1 MLSEAKH
8 LSCRRKILRLTAQDA
23 GAEVYRPSE
32 AAVSLALDVRPRRP
46 LASIELPVAQGGR
59 RKPMDLALSHED
71 EAFRDEVRRFLDEN
85 LSEDLREAGR
95 KTGGVFADIAAGM
108 RWHKVLAQRGWSAPA
123 WPKEYGGTGWNASQR
138 YLFAR
143 ESAAVDAPRIF
154 AMGLRMVGPVIMKYG
169 TPEQKAKYLP
179 AIVSG
184 DIVFCQGY
192 SEPGSGS
199 DLASLKTRAV
209 RDGDDYVINGT
220 KIWTTGAHVAD
231 HMFCLVRT
239 STEGKPQDG
248 ISFVLIDSMKT
259 PGLTVAPILTLAGDH
274 EVNQVFFDNVRTPVA
289 NRIGPENAGWT
300 VAKYLL
306 EFERGGDAYTPNLYA
321 RIEDI
326 RRIAREEAADG
337 SGRLLGERGFAER
350 LAEAEMEVQA
360 LEMIEMQVLSDL
372 SRGKNP
378 GAVSSAM
385 KIRGSETL
393 QKLDHLGVEAL
404 AWYAAPFEPEAR
416 MLGHNAPTATPEWG
430 ITAMPLYLNN
440 RASTIYAGSN
450 EIQRNII
457 AKAVLGL

>member
-1 MLSEAKH
+1 M
-8 LSCRRKILRLTAQDA
+8 
-23 GAEVYRPSE
+23 
-32 AAVSLALDVRPRRP
+32 
-46 LASIELPVAQGGR
+46 
-59 RKPMDLALSHED
+59 
-71 EAFRDEVRRFLDEN
+71 
-85 LSEDLREAGR
+85 
-95 KTGGVFADIAAGM
+95 GV
-108 RWHKVLAQRGWSAPA
+108 K
-123 WPKEYGGTGWNASQR
+123 
-138 YLFAR
+138 
-143 ESAAVDAPRIF
+143 
-154 AMGLRMVGPVIMKYG
+154 MVGPVIIG
-169 TPEQKAKYLP
+169 FGSQAQKDFYLP
-179 AIVSG
+179 RIRSG
-184 DIVFCQGY
+184 EDYWCQGY

-209 RDGDDYVINGT
+209 RDGDDYIVNGT
-220 KIWTTGAHVAD
+220 KIWTTHAHHANR
-231 HMFCLVRT
+231 MFALVRT
-239 STEGKPQDG
+239 NDTERQQDG
-248 ISFVLIDSMKT
+248 ISFILIDMNS
-259 PGLTVAPILTLAGDH
+259 PGVTIRPILTIGGDH

-337 SGRLLGERGFAER
+337 SGRLIEERGFAER
-350 LAEAEMEVQA
+350 LAEAELEAQA

-416 MLGHNAPTATPEWG
+416 MLGHNAPTVTPEWG

>member
-1 MLSEAKH
+1 
-8 LSCRRKILRLTAQDA
+8 
-23 GAEVYRPSE
+23 
-32 AAVSLALDVRPRRP
+32 
-46 LASIELPVAQGGR
+46 
-59 RKPMDLALSHED
+59 MDLALSAED
-71 EAFRDEVRRFLDEN
+71 QSFRDEVRGFLDEH
-85 LSEDLREAGR
+85 LTEDLREAGR
-95 KTGGVFADIAAGM
+95 KTGGVFADFEAGR
-108 RWHKVLAQRGWSAPA
+108 RWHRVLAKKGWSAA
-123 WPKEYGGTGWNASQR
+123 SWPKEYGGTGWNATQR
-138 YLFAR
+138 YIFSR
-143 ESAAVDAPRIF
+143 ECTAADAPRIF
-154 AMGLRMVGPVIMKYG
+154 SMGLRMVGPVIMKFG

-179 AIVSG
+179 RIVAG

-209 RDGDDYVINGT
+209 QDGDDYVINGT

-259 PGLTVAPILTLAGDH
+259 PGLSVAPILTLAGDH

-306 EFERGGDAYTPNLYA
+306 EFERGGEAYTPNLYA
-321 RIEDI
+321 RIEDV
-326 RRIAREEAADG
+326 RRIAKEEAADG
-337 SGRLLGERGFAER
+337 SGRLIEERGFAER
-350 LAEAEMEVQA
+350 LAETELEIQA

-372 SRGKNP
+372 SKGRNP
-378 GAVSSAM
+378 GAISSAM

-393 QKLDHLGVEAL
+393 QRLDHLGVEAL

-416 MLGHNAPTATPEWG
+416 LLGHNEPTVTPEAG
-430 ITAMPLYLNN
+430 LTAMPLYLNN

>member
-1 MLSEAKH
+1 
-8 LSCRRKILRLTAQDA
+8 
-23 GAEVYRPSE
+23 
-32 AAVSLALDVRPRRP
+32 
-46 LASIELPVAQGGR
+46 
-59 RKPMDLALSHED
+59 MDLALSRED
-71 EAFRDEVRRFLDEN
+71 EDFQDEVRRFLDEN
-85 LSEDLREAGR
+85 LTEDLREAGR
-95 KTGGVFADIAAGM
+95 KTGGVFADFAAGL
-108 RWHKVLAQRGWSAPA
+108 RWHRILARRGWSASS
-123 WPKEYGGTGWNASQR
+123 WPKEHGGTGWSATQR
-138 YLFAR
+138 YIFSR
-143 ESAAVDAPRIF
+143 ECTAADAPRIF
-154 AMGLRMVGPVIMKYG
+154 SMGLRMVGPVIMKFG

-179 AIVSG
+179 RILSG
-184 DIVFCQGY
+184 DITFCQGY

-199 DLASLKTRAV
+199 DLASLKTRAE
-209 RDGDDYVINGT
+209 RDGDDYVITGT

-259 PGLTVAPILTLAGDH
+259 PGLSVSPILTLAGDH
-274 EVNQVFFDNVRTPVA
+274 EVNQVFLDNVRTPVA

-306 EFERGGDAYTPNLYA
+306 EFERGGDAYTPNLHA
-321 RIEDI
+321 RLDDVK
-326 RRIAREEAADG
+326 RIAREEAADG
-337 SGRLLGERGFAER
+337 SGRLIEERGFVER
-350 LAEAEMEVQA
+350 LAETEMEIQA

-372 SRGKNP
+372 SQGRNP
-378 GAVSSAM
+378 GAISSAM
-385 KIRGSETL
+385 KLRGSETL

-416 MLGHNAPTATPEWG
+416 ELGHNEPTVTPAWG

>member
-1 MLSEAKH
+1 
-8 LSCRRKILRLTAQDA
+8 
-23 GAEVYRPSE
+23 
-32 AAVSLALDVRPRRP
+32 
-46 LASIELPVAQGGR
+46 
-59 RKPMDLALSHED
+59 MDLALSPQD
-71 EAFRDEVRRFLDEN
+71 QLFRDEVRRFLDEN
-85 LSEDLREAGR
+85 LSDDLREAGR
-95 KTGGVFADIAAGM
+95 KTGGVFAEFSAGL
-108 RWHKVLAQRGWSAPA
+108 RWHKILARRGWSAPT
-123 WPKEYGGTGWNASQR
+123 WPREYGGTGWDATER
-138 YLFAR
+138 YIFAR
-143 ESAAVDAPRIF
+143 ECAAVDAPRIF
-154 AMGLRMVGPVIMKYG
+154 SMGLRMVGPVIMKFG

-179 AIVSG
+179 PIVAG
-184 DIVFCQGY
+184 DVTFCQGY

-209 RDGDDYVINGT
+209 RDGADYVINGT

-239 STEGKPQDG
+239 SSEGKPQEG

-259 PGLTVAPILTLAGDH
+259 PGLTVQPIVTLAGDH
-274 EVNQVFFDNVRTPVA
+274 EVNQVFFDNVRTPMA

-306 EFERGGDAYTPNLYA
+306 EFERGGEAYTPNLYA
-321 RIEDI
+321 RVEDI

-337 SGRLLGERGFAER
+337 GGRLIEEPTFARR
-350 LAEAEMEVQA
+350 LAETEIEVQA
-360 LEMIEMQVLSDL
+360 LEMIELQVLSDL

-378 GAVSSAM
+378 GAASSAM

-416 MLGHNAPTATPEWG
+416 MLGRNEPTITPDWG
-430 ITAMPLYLNN
+430 ITAMPLLLNN
-440 RASTIYAGSN
+440 RAATIYAGSN

>member
-1 MLSEAKH
+1 
-8 LSCRRKILRLTAQDA
+8 
-23 GAEVYRPSE
+23 
-32 AAVSLALDVRPRRP
+32 
-46 LASIELPVAQGGR
+46 
-59 RKPMDLALSHED
+59 MDLSLGPED
-71 EAFRDEVRRFLDEN
+71 EAFRAEVRRFFDEN

-95 KTGGVFADIAAGM
+95 KTGGVFADFAAGL
-108 RWHKVLAQRGWSAPA
+108 RWHKVLAKRGWSAPT
-123 WPKEYGGTGWNASQR
+123 WPKEYGGTGWTATQR
-138 YLFAR
+138 YIFAR
-143 ESAAVDAPRIF
+143 ESTAVDAPRIF
-154 AMGLRMVGPVIMKYG
+154 SMGIRMVGPVIMKYG

-179 AIVSG
+179 GIVSG
-184 DIVFCQGY
+184 DTVFCQGY

-220 KIWTTGAHVAD
+220 KIWTTGAHVANR
-231 HMFCLVRT
+231 MFCLVRT

-248 ISFVLIDSMKT
+248 ISFVLIDSMDR
-259 PGLTVAPILTLAGDH
+259 PGLTVKPIVTLAGDH

-321 RIEDI
+321 RLEDV

-337 SGRLLGERGFAER
+337 SGRLADEPGFAQR
-350 LAEAEMEVQA
+350 LAEADLAIQA
-360 LEMIEMQVLSDL
+360 LEMIELQVLSDL
-372 SRGKNP
+372 SKGHNP
-378 GAVSSAM
+378 GAVSSQM
-385 KIRGSETL
+385 KIRGSEAM
-393 QKLDHLGVEAL
+393 QAVDHLGVEAL

-416 MLGHNAPTATPEWG
+416 LLGHNAPTVAPDYG
-430 ITAMPLYLNN
+430 LTAMPLYLNN
-440 RASTIYAGSN
+440 RAATIYAGSN

>member
-1 MLSEAKH
+1 
-8 LSCRRKILRLTAQDA
+8 
-23 GAEVYRPSE
+23 
-32 AAVSLALDVRPRRP
+32 
-46 LASIELPVAQGGR
+46 
-59 RKPMDLALSHED
+59 MDLALSRED
-71 EAFRDEVRRFLDEN
+71 EAFQDEVRRFLEEN
-85 LSEDLREAGR
+85 LTEDLREAGR
-95 KTGGVFADIAAGM
+95 KTGGVFADFAAGL
-108 RWHKVLAQRGWSAPA
+108 RWHRILARRGWSAPS
-123 WPKEYGGTGWNASQR
+123 WPKEHGGTGWSATQR
-138 YLFAR
+138 YIFSR
-143 ESAAVDAPRIF
+143 ECTAADAPRIF
-154 AMGLRMVGPVIMKYG
+154 SMGLRMVGPVIMKFG

-179 AIVSG
+179 RILSG
-184 DIVFCQGY
+184 DITFCQGY

-199 DLASLKTRAV
+199 DLASLKTRAE
-209 RDGDDYVINGT
+209 RDGDDYVITGT

-248 ISFVLIDSMKT
+248 ISFVLIDSMKA
-259 PGLTVAPILTLAGDH
+259 PGLSVSPILTLAGDH
-274 EVNQVFFDNVRTPVA
+274 EVNQVFLDNVRTPIA

-306 EFERGGDAYTPNLYA
+306 EFERGGDAYTPNLHA
-321 RIEDI
+321 RLDDVK
-326 RRIAREEAADG
+326 RIAREESADG
-337 SGRLLGERGFAER
+337 SGRLIEERGFVER
-350 LAEAEMEVQA
+350 LAETEMEIQA

-372 SRGKNP
+372 SRGRNP

-416 MLGHNAPTATPEWG
+416 ELGHNEPTVTPAWG
-430 ITAMPLYLNN
+430 TTAMPLYLNN
-440 RASTIYAGSN
+440 RASSIYAGSN

>member
-1 MLSEAKH
+1 
-8 LSCRRKILRLTAQDA
+8 
-23 GAEVYRPSE
+23 
-32 AAVSLALDVRPRRP
+32 
-46 LASIELPVAQGGR
+46 
-59 RKPMDLALSHED
+59 MDLALSPED
-71 EAFRDEVRRFLDEN
+71 EAFRDEVRRFLAES
-85 LSEDLREAGR
+85 LTEDLREAGR
-95 KTGGVFADIAAGM
+95 KTAGVFADFAAGL
-108 RWHKVLAQRGWSAPA
+108 RWHKVLAGRGWSAPT
-123 WPKEYGGTGWNASQR
+123 WPKEYGGTGWNATQR
-138 YLFAR
+138 YIFAR
-143 ESAAVDAPRIF
+143 ECIAADAPRIF
-154 AMGLRMVGPVIMKYG
+154 SMGIRMVGPVIQKFG

-179 AIVSG
+179 GIVSG

-199 DLASLKTRAV
+199 DLASLRTRAV
-209 RDGDDYVINGT
+209 QEGDDYVINGT
-220 KIWTTGAHVAD
+220 KIWTTGAHVAN

-239 STEGKPQDG
+239 STEGKPQEG
-248 ISFVLIDSMKT
+248 ISFVLLDSMDL
-259 PGLTVAPILTLAGDH
+259 PGLSVKPIVTLAGDH

-321 RIEDI
+321 RIEDV

-337 SGRLLGERGFAER
+337 SGRLIEERGFAER
-350 LAEAEMEVQA
+350 LAEAEMAAQA

-372 SRGKNP
+372 SQGRNP
-378 GAVSSAM
+378 GAISSAM

-416 MLGHNAPTATPEWG
+416 QLGHNEPTVTPEWG
-430 ITAMPLYLNN
+430 ITALPLYLNN
-440 RASTIYAGSN
+440 RAATIYAGSN

-457 AKAVLGL
+457 AKAVLCL

>member
-1 MLSEAKH
+1 
-8 LSCRRKILRLTAQDA
+8 
-23 GAEVYRPSE
+23 
-32 AAVSLALDVRPRRP
+32 
-46 LASIELPVAQGGR
+46 
-59 RKPMDLALSHED
+59 
-71 EAFRDEVRRFLDEN
+71 
-85 LSEDLREAGR
+85 
-95 KTGGVFADIAAGM
+95 
-108 RWHKVLAQRGWSAPA
+108 
-123 WPKEYGGTGWNASQR
+123 
-138 YLFAR
+138 
-143 ESAAVDAPRIF
+143 
-154 AMGLRMVGPVIMKYG
+154 MVGPVIMKYG

-184 DIVFCQGY
+184 DIMFCQGY

-274 EVNQVFFDNVRTPVA
+274 EVNQVFFDNVRTPIA

-350 LAEAEMEVQA
+350 LAEAELEAQA

-430 ITAMPLYLNN
+430 VTAMPLYLNN

>member
-1 MLSEAKH
+1 
-8 LSCRRKILRLTAQDA
+8 
-23 GAEVYRPSE
+23 
-32 AAVSLALDVRPRRP
+32 
-46 LASIELPVAQGGR
+46 
-59 RKPMDLALSHED
+59 MDLALSTRD
-71 EAFRDEVRRFLDEN
+71 EAFREEVRRFIEDN
-85 LSEDLREAGR
+85 LGEDLREAGR
-95 KTGGVFADIAAGM
+95 KTGGVFADFAAGQ
-108 RWHKVLAQRGWSAPA
+108 RWHKILARRGWSAPN
-123 WPKEYGGTGWNASQR
+123 WPKEHGGTGWNATER
-138 YLFAR
+138 YIFSR
-143 ESAAVDAPRIF
+143 ECTAVDAPRIF
-154 AMGLRMVGPVIMKYG
+154 SMGLRMVGPVIMKFG

-179 AIVSG
+179 AIVAG

-239 STEGKPQDG
+239 SAEGKPQDG

-259 PGLTVAPILTLAGDH
+259 PGLTVKPIVTLAGDH
-274 EVNQVFFDNVRTPVA
+274 EVNQVFFDNVRTPVV

-321 RIEDI
+321 RLEDV
-326 RRIAREEAADG
+326 RRLAREEAAG
-337 SGRLLGERGFAER
+337 GAGRLIDEPGFAQR
-350 LAEAEMEVQA
+350 LAELEIDVQA
-360 LEMIEMQVLSDL
+360 LEMIELQVLSDL
-372 SRGKNP
+372 SRGRNP
-378 GAVSSAM
+378 GTVSSSM

-393 QKLDHLGVEAL
+393 QKLDYLGVEAL

-416 MLGHNAPTATPEWG
+416 LLGHNEPTVVPELG
-430 ITAMPLYLNN
+430 ITAAPLYLNN

-457 AKAVLGL
+457 AKAALGL

>member
-1 MLSEAKH
+1 
-8 LSCRRKILRLTAQDA
+8 
-23 GAEVYRPSE
+23 
-32 AAVSLALDVRPRRP
+32 
-46 LASIELPVAQGGR
+46 
-59 RKPMDLALSHED
+59 MDLALSRQDED
-71 EAFRDEVRRFLDEN
+71 FRTEVRRFLDEN
-85 LSEDLREAGR
+85 LTEDLREAGR
-95 KTGGVFADIAAGM
+95 KTAGVFADHAAGM
-108 RWHKVLAQRGWSAPA
+108 RWHKILARRGWSAPS
-123 WPKEYGGTGWNASQR
+123 WPKEYGGTGWSATQR
-138 YLFAR
+138 YIFSR
-143 ESAAVDAPRIF
+143 ECIAADAPRIF
-154 AMGLRMVGPVIMKYG
+154 AMGLRMVGPVIMKFG

-179 AIVSG
+179 RIVAG
-184 DIVFCQGY
+184 DITFCQGY

-199 DLASLKTRAV
+199 DLASLKTRAE

-248 ISFVLIDSMKT
+248 ISFVLIDSMTT
-259 PGLTVAPILTLAGDH
+259 PGLTVTPIVTLAGDH

-306 EFERGGDAYTPNLYA
+306 EFERGGEAYTPNLHA
-321 RIEDI
+321 RLEDVK
-326 RRIAREEAADG
+326 RIAREEAADG
-337 SGRLLGERGFAER
+337 SGRLIAERGFVER
-350 LAEAEMEVQA
+350 LAEAEMDIQA

-372 SRGKNP
+372 SRGRNP
-378 GAVSSAM
+378 GAVSSSM

-416 MLGHNAPTATPEWG
+416 ELGHNEPTVTPDWG
-430 ITAMPLYLNN
+430 ISAMPLYLNN

>member
-1 MLSEAKH
+1 
-8 LSCRRKILRLTAQDA
+8 
-23 GAEVYRPSE
+23 
-32 AAVSLALDVRPRRP
+32 
-46 LASIELPVAQGGR
+46 
-59 RKPMDLALSHED
+59 MDLALSPDD
-71 EAFRDEVRRFLDEN
+71 EAFRKEVRAFLAES
-85 LSEDLREAGR
+85 LTEDLREAGR
-95 KTGGVFADIAAGM
+95 KTSGVFADFAAGL
-108 RWHKVLAQRGWSAPA
+108 RWHKVLAGRGWSAPT
-123 WPKEYGGTGWNASQR
+123 WPKEYGGTGWSATQR
-138 YLFAR
+138 YIFAR
-143 ESAAVDAPRIF
+143 ECIAADAPRIF
-154 AMGLRMVGPVIMKYG
+154 SMGIRMVGPVIQKFG

-179 AIVSG
+179 GIVSG

-209 RDGDDYVINGT
+209 RDGDDYVIDGT
-220 KIWTTGAHVAD
+220 KIWTTGAHVAN

-239 STEGKPQDG
+239 SSEGKPQEG
-248 ISFVLIDSMKT
+248 ISFVLLDSMDL
-259 PGLTVAPILTLAGDH
+259 PGLSVKPIVTLAGDH
-274 EVNQVFFDNVRTPVA
+274 EVNQVFFDGVRTPVA
-289 NRIGPENAGWT
+289 NRIGPENDGWT

-321 RIEDI
+321 RIEDV

-337 SGRLLGERGFAER
+337 AGRLIDDRGFAER
-350 LAEAEMEVQA
+350 LAEAEMAAQA

-372 SRGKNP
+372 SRGRNP

-393 QKLDHLGVEAL
+393 QMLDHLGVEAL

-416 MLGHNAPTATPEWG
+416 QLGHNEPTVAPEWG
-430 ITAMPLYLNN
+430 TMALPLYLNN
-440 RASTIYAGSN
+440 RAATIYAGSN

>member
-1 MLSEAKH
+1 
-8 LSCRRKILRLTAQDA
+8 
-23 GAEVYRPSE
+23 
-32 AAVSLALDVRPRRP
+32 
-46 LASIELPVAQGGR
+46 
-59 RKPMDLALSHED
+59 MDLALSAED
-71 EAFRDEVRRFLDEN
+71 QSFRDEVRGFLDEH
-85 LSEDLREAGR
+85 LTEDLREAGR
-95 KTGGVFADIAAGM
+95 KTGGVFADFEAGR
-108 RWHKVLAQRGWSAPA
+108 RWHRVLAKKGWSAA
-123 WPKEYGGTGWNASQR
+123 SWPKEYGGTGWNATQR
-138 YLFAR
+138 YIFSR
-143 ESAAVDAPRIF
+143 ECTAADAPRIF
-154 AMGLRMVGPVIMKYG
+154 SMGLRMVGPVIMKFG

-179 AIVSG
+179 RIVSG

-209 RDGDDYVINGT
+209 QDGDDYVINGT

-259 PGLTVAPILTLAGDH
+259 PGLSVAPILTLAGDH

-306 EFERGGDAYTPNLYA
+306 EFERGGEAYTPNLYA
-321 RIEDI
+321 RIEDV
-326 RRIAREEAADG
+326 RRIAKEEAADG
-337 SGRLLGERGFAER
+337 SGRLIEERGFAER
-350 LAEAEMEVQA
+350 LAETEMEIQA

-372 SRGKNP
+372 SKGRNP
-378 GAVSSAM
+378 GAISSAM

-393 QKLDHLGVEAL
+393 QRLDHLGVEAL

-416 MLGHNAPTATPEWG
+416 LLGHNEPTVTPEAG
-430 ITAMPLYLNN
+430 LTAMPLYLNN

>member
-1 MLSEAKH
+1 
-8 LSCRRKILRLTAQDA
+8 
-23 GAEVYRPSE
+23 
-32 AAVSLALDVRPRRP
+32 
-46 LASIELPVAQGGR
+46 
-59 RKPMDLALSHED
+59 
-71 EAFRDEVRRFLDEN
+71 
-85 LSEDLREAGR
+85 
-95 KTGGVFADIAAGM
+95 
-108 RWHKVLAQRGWSAPA
+108 
-123 WPKEYGGTGWNASQR
+123 
-138 YLFAR
+138 
-143 ESAAVDAPRIF
+143 
-154 AMGLRMVGPVIMKYG
+154 MGLRMVGPVIMKFG

-179 AIVSG
+179 KIVSG

-239 STEGKPQDG
+239 STDGKPQDG

-259 PGLTVAPILTLAGDH
+259 PGLSVAPILTLAGDH

-326 RRIAREEAADG
+326 RRIAAEEAADG
-337 SGRLLGERGFAER
+337 TGRLLGERGFAER
-350 LAEAEMEVQA
+350 LAEAEMEIQA
-360 LEMIEMQVLSDL
+360 LEMIEMQVLSDM

-416 MLGHNAPTATPEWG
+416 MLGHNAPTVTPAWG

>member
-1 MLSEAKH
+1 
-8 LSCRRKILRLTAQDA
+8 
-23 GAEVYRPSE
+23 
-32 AAVSLALDVRPRRP
+32 
-46 LASIELPVAQGGR
+46 
-59 RKPMDLALSHED
+59 MDLALSRED
-71 EAFRDEVRRFLDEN
+71 EDFRTEVRRFLDEN
-85 LSEDLREAGR
+85 LTQDLREAGR
-95 KTGGVFADIAAGM
+95 KTTGVFADYAAGM
-108 RWHKVLAQRGWSAPA
+108 RWHRILARRGWSAPS
-123 WPKEYGGTGWNASQR
+123 WPREYGGTGWTATQR
-138 YLFAR
+138 YIFAR
-143 ESAAVDAPRIF
+143 ECIAVDAPRIF
-154 AMGLRMVGPVIMKYG
+154 AMGLRMVGPVIMKFG
-169 TPEQKAKYLP
+169 TPEQKEKYLP
-179 AIVSG
+179 RIVSG
-184 DIVFCQGY
+184 DITFCQGY

-199 DLASLKTRAV
+199 DLASLKTRAE

-248 ISFVLIDSMKT
+248 ISFVLIDSMTT
-259 PGLTVAPILTLAGDH
+259 PGLTVSPIVTLAGDH

-321 RIEDI
+321 RLEDVK
-326 RRIAREEAADG
+326 RIAREETADG
-337 SGRLLGERGFAER
+337 SGRLIAERGFVER
-350 LAEAEMEVQA
+350 LAEAEMDIQA

-372 SRGKNP
+372 SRGRNP
-378 GAVSSAM
+378 GAVSSSM

-416 MLGHNAPTATPEWG
+416 ELGHNEPTVTPEWG
-430 ITAMPLYLNN
+430 GSAMPLYLNN